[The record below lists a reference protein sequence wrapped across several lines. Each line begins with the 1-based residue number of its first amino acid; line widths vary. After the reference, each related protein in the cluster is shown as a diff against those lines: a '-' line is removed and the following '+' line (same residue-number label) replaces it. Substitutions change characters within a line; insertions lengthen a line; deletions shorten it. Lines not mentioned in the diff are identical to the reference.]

1 MPYDLDKDE
10 KLDPMQ
16 VLEEAMRH
24 FYRKAKIEESLGRF
38 CDFRIVDKAIE
49 TAARIARE
57 IVSFRHPRISAI
69 KLAVADPNADLL
81 RGDMTADEM
90 REIIRRKLEE
100 EGLLPPPVEH
110 QELAREEFRQGAIQS
125 RCDSDMPD
133 GAPNPISPGSILARR
148 MISRRFHRP
157 RCSGSAA
164 TMPPVLALLARHT
177 ASPIAAPS
185 ADIAQWPTYDRVQGG
200 STHFAHSLQIESRVN
215 VLQPGA
221 GSEAGLGFKAYPHML
236 RHACGYALANKGH
249 DTRALQAYLGHRNIQ
264 HTVRYTELTPTRFK
278 DFWRE

>member
-1 MPYDLDKDE
+1 VPYDLDSNE

-38 CDFRIVDKAIE
+38 CDFRIVDNAIE

-100 EGLLPPPVEH
+100 EGLLPPPIQH
-110 QELAREEFRQGAIQS
+110 QGLLREEKQK
-125 RCDSDMPD
+125 
-133 GAPNPISPGSILARR
+133 
-148 MISRRFHRP
+148 
-157 RCSGSAA
+157 
-164 TMPPVLALLARHT
+164 
-177 ASPIAAPS
+177 
-185 ADIAQWPTYDRVQGG
+185 
-200 STHFAHSLQIESRVN
+200 E
-215 VLQPGA
+215 
-221 GSEAGLGFKAYPHML
+221 E
-236 RHACGYALANKGH
+236 
-249 DTRALQAYLGHRNIQ
+249 
-264 HTVRYTELTPTRFK
+264 
-278 DFWRE
+278 

>member
-1 MPYDLDKDE
+1 MDRLLDRHMCTGLDDDLRDVEERVAEARRIVHRQPSGRGRIKAALLRAEARLARRMPYDLDKDD

-49 TAARIARE
+49 TAARIGRE

-90 REIIRRKLEE
+90 REIIRRKLVD

-110 QELAREEFRQGAIQS
+110 QELVTEEEEQ
-125 RCDSDMPD
+125 
-133 GAPNPISPGSILARR
+133 RR
-148 MISRRFHRP
+148 RRR
-157 RCSGSAA
+157 
-164 TMPPVLALLARHT
+164 
-177 ASPIAAPS
+177 
-185 ADIAQWPTYDRVQGG
+185 
-200 STHFAHSLQIESRVN
+200 
-215 VLQPGA
+215 
-221 GSEAGLGFKAYPHML
+221 
-236 RHACGYALANKGH
+236 
-249 DTRALQAYLGHRNIQ
+249 
-264 HTVRYTELTPTRFK
+264 
-278 DFWRE
+278 